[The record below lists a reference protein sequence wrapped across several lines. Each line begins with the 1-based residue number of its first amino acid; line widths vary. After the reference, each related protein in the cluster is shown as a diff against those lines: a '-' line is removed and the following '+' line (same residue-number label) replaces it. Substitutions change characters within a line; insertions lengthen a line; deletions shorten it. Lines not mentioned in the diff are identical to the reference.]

1 LQDEVYRA
9 LDSNTFALIQQCDQ
23 DGVLGELIN
32 LGYLIPTT
40 VITPTDPIYLSLK
53 ENLPQENHFLK
64 HEKIATISYPYE
76 WPFSMLADSARLQL
90 ALQLKLVEKNYSLK
104 DASAFNVQFIHC
116 RPVFIDIPS
125 IEKLRFKELWI
136 AYGQFCQM
144 YLFPLLL
151 KRFNN
156 ISAKGY
162 FLNNVNG
169 LTVEEVYHIFGPLT
183 SLRPTLLMDVF
194 LQYYFQKSASNR
206 SGELRQKLKKEG
218 ATTTPQIIN
227 LKRML
232 RKIDKV
238 SSAHKSIGHWIDY
251 INKNTYSVGAEEEKV
266 NYIKEFLKEHS
277 PQTVLDLGC
286 NTGRYSLLASESG
299 ADVIAV
305 DSDHDSIDILYRHAK
320 KAQVKILPLWV
331 DIANPSPALGFLNR
345 ERKSFMERVHTE
357 AVFALALIHHLLI
370 TSRIPLDAI
379 RDMFYGLTSSYLV
392 VEFIGPRDEMFQR
405 LLALREDIYSTI
417 NKDFFLET
425 FSRRFDLINQRKIS
439 NTQRT
444 LFTFKKR

>member
-1 LQDEVYRA
+1 MNSKKVQCEFGSFRDPSGFVFYLQEEIYRA
-9 LDSNTFALIQQCDQ
+9 LDSNAFVLIQQCDQ
-23 DGVLGELIN
+23 DGVLGELTN

-40 VITPTDPIYLSLK
+40 VITHTDPIYLSLR
-53 ENLPQENHFLK
+53 ETLPQVNHFLK

-76 WPFSMLADSARLQL
+76 WSFSMLADAARLQL
-90 ALQLKLVEKNYSLK
+90 ELQLKLVEKNYSLK

-116 RPVFIDIPS
+116 RPVFIDILS

-156 ISAKGY
+156 ISFKGY

-169 LTVEEVYHIFGPLT
+169 LTVEEVYRIFGPLS

-194 LQYYFQKSASNR
+194 LQYYFQKSGSR
-206 SGELRQKLKKEG
+206 RTGELRQKISKEG
-218 ATTTPQIIN
+218 GTTTAPQIIN
-227 LKRML
+227 LKRMV
-232 RKIDKV
+232 RKVDKI
-238 SSAHKSIGHWIDY
+238 SRAHKPVGHWRDY
-251 INKNTYSVGAEEEKV
+251 INNNTYSIEAEEEKV
-266 NYIKEFLKEHS
+266 NYIQEFLKQHF

-320 KAQVKILPLWV
+320 KARAKILPLWV
-331 DIANPSPALGFLNR
+331 DIANPSPALGFRNR
-345 ERKSFMERVHTE
+345 ERMSFLERVHAE

-370 TSRIPLDAI
+370 TSRIPFSAI
-379 RDMFYGLTSSYLV
+379 RDLFYDLT
-392 VEFIGPRDEMFQR
+392 
-405 LLALREDIYSTI
+405 
-417 NKDFFLET
+417 
-425 FSRRFDLINQRKIS
+425 
-439 NTQRT
+439 
-444 LFTFKKR
+444 

>member
-1 LQDEVYRA
+1 MNSKKVQCEFGSFRDPSGFVFYLQDEIYRA

-23 DGVLGELIN
+23 DGVLGELIK

-40 VITPTDPIYLSLK
+40 VITPTDPVYLSLK

-76 WPFSMLADSARLQL
+76 WSFSMLADSARLQL
-90 ALQLKLVEKNYSLK
+90 ELQLKLVEKNYSLK

-156 ISAKGY
+156 ISSKGY

-206 SGELRQKLKKEG
+206 TGELRQKLKKEG
-218 ATTTPQIIN
+218 TTTTPQIIN

-238 SSAHKSIGHWIDY
+238 SGAHKPVGHWIDY
-251 INKNTYSVGAEEEKV
+251 INKNTYSVEAEEEKV

-305 DSDHDSIDILYRHAK
+305 DSDHDSIDILYKHAK
-320 KAQVKILPLWV
+320 KAQAKILPLWV
-331 DIANPSPALGFLNR
+331 DIANPSPALGFLNK
-345 ERKSFMERVHTE
+345 ERKSFMERVK
-357 AVFALALIHHLLI
+357 ADAIFALALIHHLLI
-370 TSRIPLDAI
+370 TSRIPMDAI
-379 RDMFYGLTSSYLV
+379 RDMFYELTSSYLV
-392 VEFIGPRDEMFQR
+392 VEFIGRKDEMFQT
-405 LLALREDIYSTI
+405 LLALREDIY
-417 NKDFFLET
+417 
-425 FSRRFDLINQRKIS
+425 QRIHS
-439 NTQRT
+439 
-444 LFTFKKR
+444 